1 MVKKKIVKK
10 NQYFTKFKTNSP
22 ESKTLSVLV
31 MSLPPS
37 WQFTK
42 DLKESMALIE
52 REDSEQST
60 TLCSRGLGTNN
71 YSVLWGLWL
80 SEQMMISMGPPP
92 SRQFTEGSESVY
104 ESTQNNQQLCSRGL
118 RMINT
123 MSMTLC
129 SGHGSTIKLAVH
141 WGLRICPWINDSLLW
156 RTLNNQQLSALPES
170 EWSTTLWISYGSTT
184 YWPS

>member
-1 MVKKKIVKK
+1 MR
-10 NQYFTKFKTNSP
+10 TR
-22 ESKTLSVLV
+22 LSVLV

-42 DLKESMALIE
+42 DLKESMYDKRE
-52 REDSEQST
+52 RKDSEQST
-60 TLCSRGLGTNN
+60 TLCSRGLRTNN

-80 SEQMMISMGPPP
+80 SEQIMIAMGPPP
-92 SRQFTEGSESVY
+92 SRQFTEGSESVH

-123 MSMTLC
+123 MSTTLC

-156 RTLNNQQLSALPES
+156 RTLNNQQLSALEES
-170 EWSTTLWISYGSTT
+170 EWSTTLNKSWVHHLQTKLT
-184 YWPS
+184 L